1 MSVYDEMRYRLIAT
15 FATGAALSIAC
26 GGSASTNDRDTDPE
40 NVEVGS
46 GGASEPGPTGG
57 SGGTEQVPTAM
68 PTSTATSPAVS
79 PVGPVTC
86 QFGSGVPERA
96 CYTRDQLENLVR
108 YGGGQIPLDPPRTD
122 AEVAAAFLSN
132 GCTSVEYV
140 FDGCCNPAVS
150 GPENDG
156 DLCCYFHCT
165 GACCGR
171 PLLVGGI
178 ARIAPAVV
186 RADWL
191 LENAPAEPAPAEMP
205 SDIRDRIAEAWLAD
219 ALLEHASVASFSR
232 WALEL
237 LAVAAPPGLIQEAH
251 RAALDEVEHARLCFA
266 LAERFSGEC
275 LGPGPLAL
283 SDVRVSASL
292 EEMVALAIR
301 EGCVG
306 ETLASLVAREQLAV
320 ARDRDVHHTLSQIA
334 EDEARHAELA
344 WRFVAW
350 AISCG
355 GDRIRSAARR
365 AFDEALGAFDTF
377 RDAPELPASVLPM
390 WHDGGRLNR
399 TELESIARRARREV
413 IAVAAAALLTEEMPA
428 SFAVAA
434 LRAD

>member
-1 MSVYDEMRYRLIAT
+1 MPDMSVYDEMRYRLIAA
-15 FATGAALSIAC
+15 FATGAALSMAC
-26 GGSASTNDRDTDPE
+26 GGSTSGNDRDTDPE

-46 GGASEPGPTGG
+46 GGASEPGPTSG
-57 SGGTEQVPTAM
+57 SGGAEQVPTVT
-68 PTSTATSPAVS
+68 PTSTPTSPPVS
-79 PVGPVTC
+79 PVSCPYGN
-86 QFGSGVPERA
+86 GVPERA

-132 GCTSVEYV
+132 GCTSAEYV

-150 GPENDG
+150 GPEKDG
-156 DLCCYFHCT
+156 DLCCYLHCT

-171 PLLVGGI
+171 PLFVDGI

-191 LENAPAEPAPAEMP
+191 LENALAEPAPAETP
-205 SDIRDRIAEAWLAD
+205 PDIRDGIAAAWLAD
-219 ALLEHASVASFSR
+219 ALLEHESVASFSR

-237 LAVAAPPGLIQEAH
+237 LAVAAPPGLVLEAH

-292 EEMVALAIR
+292 DEMVALAIR

-320 ARDRDVHHTLSQIA
+320 ARDRDVQRALSRIA

-350 AISCG
+350 AISSG

-365 AFDEALGAFDTF
+365 AFDEALGASDTF
-377 RDAPELPASVLPM
+377 RDAPEHPARMLPM
-390 WHDGGRLNR
+390 WHDAGRLNR

-413 IAVAAAALLTEEMPA
+413 IAVAAAALLTEMPA
-428 SFAVAA
+428 TRTKTLVA
-434 LRAD
+434 